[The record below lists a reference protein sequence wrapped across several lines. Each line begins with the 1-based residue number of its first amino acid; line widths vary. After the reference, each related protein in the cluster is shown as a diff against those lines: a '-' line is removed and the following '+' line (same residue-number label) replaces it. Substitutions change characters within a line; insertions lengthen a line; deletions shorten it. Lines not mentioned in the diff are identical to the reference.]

1 MILYL
6 LLVLRKINWM
16 FLPQVEHCGET
27 KTEMRGM
34 VSAEI
39 YHWAFTKKQLFTS
52 FFWKA
57 WLDYLITFTRRLAK
71 QRLQFLFSFFFLS
84 RHQGKTAKWFNL
96 NFNTIDYWFY
106 PEPVN
111 EKDLKSISCLS
122 DMIWRQ
128 HWPRLLL
135 AGLTSGLLWVRP
147 APGRTSSCLPPSW
160 NGRPWRT
167 FSLGVFLYSGDHQ
180 HQQHN
185 NNHDNPDP
193 EEAVLPWQLA
203 LISLGS
209 QIGSVSIA
217 KLKLDRVSLLYGQI
231 NLSETHLQIGRGP
244 FGNVTFQSNL
254 TPHPSI
260 PLYISVWRPFLL

>member
-39 YHWAFTKKQLFTS
+39 YHWALTKKQLFTS

-111 EKDLKSISCLS
+111 EKDLKSNRCLS

-128 HWPRLLL
+128 HWPRPLACRIDFWPFVSQAGPWEDVVLPPPLLEWKTM
-135 AGLTSGLLWVRP
+135 ADFFPWGLLILRWSP
-147 APGRTSSCLPPSW
+147 TSA
-160 NGRPWRT
+160 T
-167 FSLGVFLYSGDHQ
+167 
-180 HQQHN
+180 
-185 NNHDNPDP
+185 
-193 EEAVLPWQLA
+193 
-203 LISLGS
+203 
-209 QIGSVSIA
+209 
-217 KLKLDRVSLLYGQI
+217 
-231 NLSETHLQIGRGP
+231 
-244 FGNVTFQSNL
+244 
-254 TPHPSI
+254 
-260 PLYISVWRPFLL
+260 

>member
-39 YHWAFTKKQLFTS
+39 YHWALTKKQLFTS

-111 EKDLKSISCLS
+111 ENTWKAIAVSQIWYEGNIDLDFCLQ
-122 DMIWRQ
+122 D
-128 HWPRLLL
+128 RLL
-135 AGLTSGLLWVRP
+135 AFCES
-147 APGRTSSCLPPSW
+147 
-160 NGRPWRT
+160 GRP
-167 FSLGVFLYSGDHQ
+167 LGGRRLASPPPGMEDHGGLF
-180 HQQHN
+180 
-185 NNHDNPDP
+185 P
-193 EEAVLPWQLA
+193 
-203 LISLGS
+203 LGS
-209 QIGSVSIA
+209 SYTQVITNISNIIIIMIILIQRRRFCPGSW
-217 KLKLDRVSLLYGQI
+217 L
-231 NLSETHLQIGRGP
+231 
-244 FGNVTFQSNL
+244 
-254 TPHPSI
+254 
-260 PLYISVWRPFLL
+260 

>member
-1 MILYL
+1 M
-6 LLVLRKINWM
+6 K
-16 FLPQVEHCGET
+16 
-27 KTEMRGM
+27 KT
-34 VSAEI
+34 
-39 YHWAFTKKQLFTS
+39 
-52 FFWKA
+52 WKA
-57 WLDYLITFTRRLAK
+57 IDVSQIWYEGNIDLDL
-71 QRLQFLFSFFFLS
+71 
-84 RHQGKTAKWFNL
+84 W
-96 NFNTIDYWFY
+96 
-106 PEPVN
+106 
-111 EKDLKSISCLS
+111 
-122 DMIWRQ
+122 
-128 HWPRLLL
+128 L

-244 FGNVTFQSNL
+244 FGNVTFQSKGL
-254 TPHPSI
+254 APFTYTVKLWESCASWPS
-260 PLYISVWRPFLL
+260 